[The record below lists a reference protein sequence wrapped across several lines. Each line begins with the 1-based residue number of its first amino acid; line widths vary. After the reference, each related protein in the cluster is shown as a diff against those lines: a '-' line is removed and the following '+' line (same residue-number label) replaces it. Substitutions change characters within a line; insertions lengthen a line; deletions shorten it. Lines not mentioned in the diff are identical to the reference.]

1 MKVITYHI
9 QKGKLVKVPNKGK
22 FGRGDCYLIDAGDK
36 IYMWIGE
43 NSTVDE
49 KFLAAAGS
57 VLKDT
62 LRKGHADIE
71 RIEQGKEPK
80 EFLDIFS
87 GNIEITDEDTEG
99 ILRKVHLE
107 KKEYKLFHIK
117 EVNDEIFFT
126 EVEKSK
132 DSLNSDDVF
141 LLDTFDKIYVW
152 RGKNS
157 TGMEKFQGTFFARRY
172 DEERA
177 GVQELILVEE
187 GNEPEDFLKALET

>member
-1 MKVITYHI
+1 MHHVTYHV
-9 QKGKLVKVPNKGK
+9 QKGKLVKVPNDGK
-22 FGRGDCYLIDAGDK
+22 FGRGDCYLIDAGLK
-36 IYMWIGE
+36 IYLWIGE

-49 KFLAAAGS
+49 KFLVAASS
-57 VLKDT
+57 VFKDT
-62 LRKGHADIE
+62 RRKGEAIIE

-80 EFLDIFS
+80 EFLDLF
-87 GNIEITDEDTEG
+87 GGKIEVTDQDTEG

-107 KKEYKLFHIK
+107 KREYKLFHIK

-177 GVQELILVEE
+177 GVQELILIEE
-187 GNEPEDFLKALET
+187 GEEPEEFLKALEA